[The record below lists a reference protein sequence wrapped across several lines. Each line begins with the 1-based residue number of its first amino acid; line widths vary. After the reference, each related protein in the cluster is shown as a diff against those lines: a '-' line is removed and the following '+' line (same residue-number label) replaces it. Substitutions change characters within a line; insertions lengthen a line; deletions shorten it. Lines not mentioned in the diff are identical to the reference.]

1 MATPLIE
8 DPLFERLIDL
18 ESSIENLGSG
28 CVWSEGPAWIPRQ
41 QAVIWSDIPN
51 NRIMRWTETG
61 GIEVDRTDV
70 EFTNG
75 RTLDLEGRLVVCSH
89 GHRRI
94 ERVEPDGTITA
105 LATHYQGAR
114 LNSPNDVVV
123 KSDGSIWFTDPPYGI
138 LSDREGHA
146 AEPELPGCYV
156 FRLEPASGELTIV
169 TDLLVHPN
177 GLAFSVDES
186 ILYVSDT
193 SGSNDPE
200 GHHHIMVFD
209 VVDGRTLSNPRV
221 FAEITPG
228 LADGFRIDRSGHL
241 FTSAEDGIHVLTP
254 EGRRI
259 GKIPIPE
266 VTSNCVFGGPDGS
279 DLFVT
284 ASTSLYRVRTK
295 TTGAPRPLPPRR
307 DNLARSKHQER
318 DGSHPGREDG
328 MEPSTGGEFHG

>member
-1 MATPLIE
+1 MPMPIIE
-8 DPLFERLIDL
+8 DPLFENLIDPATSV
-18 ESSIENLGSG
+18 ECLGGG
-28 CVWSEGPAWIPRQ
+28 CVWSEGPAWLPQR

-51 NRIMRWTETG
+51 NRVMRWTEKVG
-61 GIEVDRTDV
+61 VEVDRIDV

-75 RTLDLEGRLVVCSH
+75 MTLDLEGRLVVCSH

-94 ERVEPDGTITA
+94 ERVEHDGTITA

-146 AEPELPGCYV
+146 AEAELPGCYV
-156 FRLEPASGELTIV
+156 FRLEPESGALTIA
-169 TDLLVHPN
+169 TDLLVYPN

-193 SGSNDPE
+193 SGGRDPS
-200 GHHHIMVFD
+200 GNHHILAFD
-209 VVDGRTLSNPRV
+209 VENGRTLGNPRV
-221 FAEITPG
+221 FAEISPG
-228 LADGFRIDRSGHL
+228 LADGFRVDRTGHV
-241 FTSAEDGIHVLTP
+241 FTSAGDGIHVLTP

-266 VTSNCVFGGPDGS
+266 VTSNCVFGGPEGT
-279 DLFVT
+279 DLFMT
-284 ASTSLYRVRTK
+284 ATTSLYRVRTR
-295 TTGAPRPLPPRR
+295 TTGATLP
-307 DNLARSKHQER
+307 
-318 DGSHPGREDG
+318 
-328 MEPSTGGEFHG
+328 

>member
-1 MATPLIE
+1 MIDPTAPIE
-8 DPLFERLIDL
+8 F
-18 ESSIENLGSG
+18 LGGG

-41 QAVIWSDIPN
+41 RAVVWSDIPN
-51 NRIMRWTETG
+51 NRIMRWSEG
-61 GIEVDRTDV
+61 KGVEVDRTDV
-70 EFTNG
+70 EYTNG

-94 ERVEPDGTITA
+94 ERVEHDNTITP
-105 LATHYQGAR
+105 LAIHYQGAR

-146 AEPELPGCYV
+146 ADPELPGCYV
-156 FRLEPASGELTIV
+156 FRFEPASGALTIA

-186 ILYVSDT
+186 VLYVSDT

-200 GHHHIMVFD
+200 GNHHIMAFD
-209 VVDGRTLSNPRV
+209 VENGRTLTNPRV

-228 LADGFRIDRSGHL
+228 LADGFRVDRTDHI
-241 FTSAEDGIHVLTP
+241 FTSAGDGIHVLTP

-259 GKIPIPE
+259 GRIPIPE
-266 VTSNCVFGGPDGS
+266 VTGNCVFGGPDGN

-284 ASTSLYRVRTK
+284 ASTSLYRIRTR
-295 TTGAPRPLPPRR
+295 TTGAPRPRP
-307 DNLARSKHQER
+307 
-318 DGSHPGREDG
+318 
-328 MEPSTGGEFHG
+328 

>member
-1 MATPLIE
+1 MPMPIIE
-8 DPLFERLIDL
+8 DPLFESLIDPATSV
-18 ESSIENLGSG
+18 ECLGGG
-28 CVWSEGPAWIPRQ
+28 CVWSEGPAWLPQR

-51 NRIMRWTETG
+51 NRVMRWTEKVG
-61 GIEVDRTDV
+61 VEVDRIDV

-75 RTLDLEGRLVVCSH
+75 MTLDLEGRLVVCSH

-94 ERVEPDGTITA
+94 ERVEHDGTITA

-146 AEPELPGCYV
+146 AEAELPGCYV
-156 FRLEPASGELTIV
+156 FRLEPESGALTIA
-169 TDLLVHPN
+169 TDLLVYPN

-193 SGSNDPE
+193 SGGRDPS
-200 GHHHIMVFD
+200 GNHHILAFD
-209 VVDGRTLSNPRV
+209 VENGRTLGNPRV
-221 FAEITPG
+221 FAEISPG
-228 LADGFRIDRSGHL
+228 LADGFRVDRTGHV
-241 FTSAEDGIHVLTP
+241 FTSAGDGIHVLTP

-266 VTSNCVFGGPDGS
+266 VTSNCVFGGPEGT
-279 DLFVT
+279 DLFMT
-284 ASTSLYRVRTK
+284 ATTSLYRVRTR
-295 TTGAPRPLPPRR
+295 TTGATLP
-307 DNLARSKHQER
+307 
-318 DGSHPGREDG
+318 
-328 MEPSTGGEFHG
+328 